1 MTAKRKNTKK
11 DIIRINELVQECLN
25 NFAERHYY
33 KAPHEDKTIDNLKE
47 VIKIS
52 ERWLSG

>member
-1 MTAKRKNTKK
+1 MTANRKNTKK
-11 DIIRINELVQECLN
+11 DIIHINELVQECLDN
-25 NFAERHYY
+25 LAERHYY
-33 KAPHEDKTIDNLKE
+33 KSPHEDKTINNLKE